1 MKLCLP
7 PKRLSASLVAF
18 ALLVACSGC
27 TTAANSQRNTAANP
41 NNLPTYALAV
51 AVRGGVEPTAALWNA
66 MYQNFSR
73 ALAARGMLLIN
84 DHAKAD
90 NIIYVEFLPD
100 PINPTIGS
108 VLVSSISPNTGI
120 YGRTVPVSNAGSA
133 SSYASSLGYANP
145 SLGRTNYDYDDY
157 NRYNGHDTAGSSSPP
172 PPSSGA
178 GAKPPGTPV
187 VTPPHHR
194 PINPADCPPGTSP
207 YQPPPS
213 YVGNYPR
220 HHVPREGGY
229 TPPPYS
235 SPRPAPHSDGSLS
248 YSSTHSSGQSAY
260 SSSSNSSSSY
270 SASSPSSHSPA
281 PSPSYSA
288 PSYSAPVSSS
298 LSYSSSADTSSSSSS
313 SSAGSSSSSAGSS
326 SSSSHSSDSS
336 SSSANQQPP

>member
-1 MKLCLP
+1 MKLCLSL
-7 PKRLSASLVAF
+7 KLSACLVAF

-27 TTAANSQRNTAANP
+27 TTAINSQRNAVAHP

-51 AVRGGVEPTAALWNA
+51 AVRGGVEPTAAQWNA
-66 MYQNFSR
+66 MYRKFSR
-73 ALAARGMLLIN
+73 SLAARGMLLIN

-100 PINPTIGS
+100 PINPTIGT

-120 YGRTVPVSNAGSA
+120 YGRTVPVSYAGSA
-133 SSYASSLGYANP
+133 SSYASSLDYANR
-145 SLGRTNYDYDDY
+145 SLGRTNYDSNDY
-157 NRYNGHDTAGSSSPP
+157 NGYNAYDTSGASSPP

-178 GAKPPGTPV
+178 GAKPPGPPV
-187 VTPPHHR
+187 VTPPHYR
-194 PINPADCPPGTSP
+194 PSNPADCPPGTSP

-220 HHVPREGGY
+220 HQGPREGGH

-235 SPRPAPHSDGSLS
+235 SPRPAPGSDGSLS
-248 YSSTHSSGQSAY
+248 YSTTHSSGQSAY

-270 SASSPSSHSPA
+270 SASSPSSYSPA
-281 PSPSYSA
+281 PSPGYSA

-298 LSYSSSADTSSSSSS
+298 LSYSSSPDPSSSSSSS

-336 SSSANQQPP
+336 SSSANQQPH